1 MECSLCFTKKK
12 KGNSLQNFRCPN
24 CVDGGLYLCE
34 QCYQKIKQDQNLS
47 GKFPMCLGIEI
58 RYAEITYHRTST
70 DVVLNAVVSHKK
82 KLKKSYTIILSN
94 PLLSNNGIYQRI
106 FSISS

>member
-12 KGNSLQNFRCPN
+12 KGNSLQNFRCP
-24 CVDGGLYLCE
+24 
-34 QCYQKIKQDQNLS
+34 NLS